1 MTCSPVPLS
10 FQTTG
15 DHWMTE
21 DELKFL
27 HKDVDLHNRRK
38 LSGGRGGGEGESKK
52 QPYHLPARNI
62 KSIFDIFICKK
73 VGKLVS
79 YSLYFIGDCCQDG
92 TVREDED
99 ILNR

>member
-15 DHWMTE
+15 DHWITE

-38 LSGGRGGGEGESKK
+38 LSGGREGGGGGRKQKTTLSPPGKK
-52 QPYHLPARNI
+52 HKI
-62 KSIFDIFICKK
+62 KSLMFSFVKR
-73 VGKLVS
+73 LES
-79 YSLYFIGDCCQDG
+79 
-92 TVREDED
+92 
-99 ILNR
+99 

>member
-1 MTCSPVPLS
+1 MNCSPVPLS

-15 DHWMTE
+15 DNWMTE

-27 HKDVDLHNRRK
+27 QKDVDLHDRRK

-62 KSIFDIFICKK
+62 KSN
-73 VGKLVS
+73 L
-79 YSLYFIGDCCQDG
+79 
-92 TVREDED
+92 
-99 ILNR
+99 

>member
-27 HKDVDLHNRRK
+27 HKDVELHNRSK
-38 LSGGRGGGEGESKK
+38 LSGGRGGGGRKQKTTLSPPGKK
-52 QPYHLPARNI
+52 HKI
-62 KSIFDIFICKK
+62 KSLIFSFVKR
-73 VGKLVS
+73 LES
-79 YSLYFIGDCCQDG
+79 
-92 TVREDED
+92 
-99 ILNR
+99 

>member
-27 HKDVDLHNRRK
+27 QKDVDLHNRRK
-38 LSGGRGGGEGESKK
+38 LSGGRGGGGRKQKTTLSPPGKK
-52 QPYHLPARNI
+52 HKI
-62 KSIFDIFICKK
+62 KSLIFSFVKR
-73 VGKLVS
+73 VES
-79 YSLYFIGDCCQDG
+79 
-92 TVREDED
+92 
-99 ILNR
+99 